1 MKQKIFYLIA
11 LCLLSLT
18 SCTQDNELET
28 TREELS
34 DEYVTLS
41 LDLSSGSNEKEEAR
55 VFHYAGSGSQN
66 VSTFFGKDGDKIPMR
81 VALFKYPQ
89 GTERAIY
96 TGVLDWTIEN
106 NGRRARYKGK
116 LKVLRDKLANAGNR
130 FYMYVAPDNTHLNQ
144 GRVKITPIMTLPE
157 SRSTARNLE
166 ESFFAMQ
173 APLVREGNTL
183 KNDWENITHPRAEHK
198 FLPYIA
204 FVQVSIQNN
213 RSYDMYLSMAV
224 LQDQGN
230 GIVLSH
236 NTPGYL
242 YGLPA
247 YTNEHEFHNDRYYLL
262 KTENET
268 PIRIPARNTTK
279 VFFLAPNYDDQLM
292 EMEFIRGSLS
302 GTKEYLPLFQISIP
316 PSVPNNFR
324 ERGLFYSYGIALN

>member
-18 SCTQDNELET
+18 SCTQDNDIESKEQS
-28 TREELS
+28 S

-41 LDLSSGSNEKEEAR
+41 LDLSSGGKEDEEAR

-66 VSTFFGKDGDKIPMR
+66 VSTFFGKDGDKVPMR
-81 VALFKYPQ
+81 VALFKYPHN
-89 GTERAIY
+89 TESAIY

-106 NGRRARYKGK
+106 NGRRAKYKGE
-116 LKVLRDKLANAGNR
+116 LKVLRDKLVNAGNR
-130 FYMYVAPDNTHLNQ
+130 FYMYVAPNKTTLDQ
-144 GRVKITPIMTLPE
+144 GRVKITPIMTLPN

-166 ESFFAMQ
+166 ESFFSMA

-183 KNDWENITHPRAEHK
+183 KNDWENITLPRAQHK
-198 FLPYIA
+198 FLPYIS

-236 NTPGYL
+236 NTPRYL
-242 YGLPA
+242 YGLPL
-247 YTNEHEFHNDRYYLL
+247 TTGEREFHNDRYYLL

-279 VFFLAPNYDDQLM
+279 VFFLAPDYDDQLM

-302 GTKEYLPLFQISIP
+302 GTKEYLPLSQISIP
-316 PSVPNNFR
+316 PSLPNNFR